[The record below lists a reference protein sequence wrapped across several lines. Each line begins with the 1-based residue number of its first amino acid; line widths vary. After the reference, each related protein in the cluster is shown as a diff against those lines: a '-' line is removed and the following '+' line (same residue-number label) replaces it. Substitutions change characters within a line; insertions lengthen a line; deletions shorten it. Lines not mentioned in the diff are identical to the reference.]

1 MPAAATALQPVVYFD
16 GVCGLCNG
24 FVDRLIR
31 WDHDHVLRF
40 ATLQGRTAQERLPAI
55 HTDELNSIVYYDGE
69 RLLTRS
75 TAALHIAMK
84 LGGAWKLAG
93 LFLMVPR
100 FLRDAVYNWIARNRY
115 QWFGK
120 HANCRLPSP
129 QERAL
134 FLP

>member
-1 MPAAATALQPVVYFD
+1 MDAAAAATRPIVYFD

-24 FVDRLIR
+24 FVDHLIR
-31 WDHDHVLRF
+31 LDRNRKLRY
-40 ATLQGRTAQERLPAI
+40 AMLQGRTAQQQLPAD
-55 HTDELNSIVYYDGE
+55 HTEVLNSIVYFDGE

-75 TAALHIAMK
+75 EAALHIVMK

-93 LFLMVPR
+93 IFLLLPR
-100 FLRDAVYNWIARNRY
+100 FLRDGVYNWIARNRY

-120 HANCRLPSP
+120 RGACRLPSP
-129 QERAL
+129 EERAL

>member
-1 MPAAATALQPVVYFD
+1 MEAAATTLHPVVFFD

-24 FVDRLIR
+24 FVDRLMR
-31 WDHDHVLRF
+31 WDRHRVLRY
-40 ATLQGRTAQERLPAI
+40 ATLQGRTAQERLPAD
-55 HTDELNSIVYYDGE
+55 HTEELNSIVFFDGE

-75 TAALHIAMK
+75 TAALHIIMK

-93 LFLMVPR
+93 IFLLLPH
-100 FLRDAVYNWIARNRY
+100 FIRDGVYNWIARNRY

-120 HANCRLPSP
+120 HDTCRLPSP
-129 QERAL
+129 EERAL